1 MYSMRANDLNN
12 LMQSTGLWRAS
23 SIDGHYLDT
32 CSTGFEALDRELPGS
47 GWPASGITELLHSNN
62 GIGEFRLLLPAF
74 AHLSH
79 RQNRWLLFVNP
90 PFIPYAPALI
100 QAGIDLSKVLVCQP
114 KTAKDYLWVIEK
126 ALSSQSCS
134 AVISWPAGILEKQIR
149 RLQVAAKSGNC
160 WGILFRQESAAVN
173 ASPAEL
179 RIRLRPH
186 SHSRDNSA
194 LVARVIKRFGRW
206 ESGDILLHFDDELYR
221 PMPDF
226 TELIV
231 QVQHATAGSLNNRIS
246 SAAYP
251 TPLTA
256 HEYQ

>member
-1 MYSMRANDLNN
+1 MYSMSTNDLNT

-23 SIDGHYLDT
+23 SIEGHFLEG
-32 CSTGFEALDRELPGS
+32 CSSGFEALDRELPGS
-47 GWPASGITELLHSNN
+47 GWPASGITELLHAHS
-62 GIGEFRLLLPAF
+62 GIGELRLLLPAF

-79 RQNRWLLFVNP
+79 RQSRWLLFVSP
-90 PFIPYAPALI
+90 PFIPYAPALV
-100 QAGIDLSKVLVCQP
+100 QAGIDLTRVLVCQP
-114 KTAKDYLWVIEK
+114 RTTKDYLWVIEQ

-134 AVISWPAGILEKQIR
+134 VVVAWPTSILEKQIR

-160 WGILFRQESAAVN
+160 WGVLFRSESAAAN

-206 ESGDILLHFDDELYR
+206 ESGDITLHFDDELLR

-226 TELIV
+226 TDLIIKAQPSRV
-231 QVQHATAGSLNNRIS
+231 DSLNNIS
-246 SAAYP
+246 AAAYP
-251 TPLTA
+251 A
-256 HEYQ
+256 RQAVHEYQ